1 MKNRAVI
8 LTVVCVLGF
17 STCQSLGLESVI
29 REPVFAVSSVDL
41 TAVTFTGVDMIGKI
55 MVNNPNAFSIPF
67 PELNWELF
75 INTNSF
81 IRGTIKNDT
90 VITSKNTTIIDVPIN
105 VSYEGIYNSFRSF
118 QNTREAVYVFAIDAK
133 FTLPVLGEKTY
144 HFEVPGELPLV
155 KIPVIDFKGI
165 TLKTLTIQR
174 AELEL
179 IWEVENQNNFS
190 LTIDE
195 FNFELAVNQ
204 SSWGKGNVQNSPV
217 VRGNGKVLIPLTVSL
232 NSLNI
237 LREITNITVRRSDF
251 TYTCN
256 GAMGF
261 SGDLPGLRGISL
273 PFNFN
278 GRQPAF

>member
-1 MKNRAVI
+1 MKKRVVLLA
-8 LTVVCVLGF
+8 VVCILGF
-17 STCQSLGLESVI
+17 STCQSLGLGSVI

-41 TAVTFTGVDMIGKI
+41 AAITFTGVDMIGKV

-67 PELNWELF
+67 PELDWELF

-81 IRGTIKNDT
+81 IKGTIKNDT
-90 VITSKNTTIIDVPIN
+90 VIAAQNITTVDVPIN
-105 VSYEGIYNSFRSF
+105 VSYEGIYNSFRSIK
-118 QNTREAVYVFAIDAK
+118 NTQEAVYVFAMDAK
-133 FTLPVLGEKTY
+133 FTIPILGERTY

-155 KIPVIDFKGI
+155 KVPVIEFKGI
-165 TLKTLTIQR
+165 SLKALTIQK

-179 IWEVENQNNFS
+179 VWEVENQNNFS

-204 SSWGKGNVQNSPV
+204 SPWAKGNVQNSPV
-217 VRGNGKVLIPLTVSL
+217 VRGKGKVLIPLTVSL
-232 NSLNI
+232 NSLNM
-237 LREITNITVRRSDF
+237 LREITNITIRRSDF

-273 PFNFN
+273 PYNFN